1 MLTFN
6 IIGCGKVGKTLG
18 RLWLGQSLIKV
29 GDVVNRSLQSSE
41 QAVSFLGQGRA
52 VAGVCDMHPADIYLI
67 ATPDD
72 NIHEAARQLAEC
84 GIIRPKDI
92 VFHCSGA
99 ISSSIFSAL
108 RQTGAF
114 LASVHPVK
122 SFTEPV
128 GAVSTFAGTFC
139 AVEGDSQALAVIGK
153 LFTDI
158 GGQTFPVDPDNKH
171 IYHAA
176 TVFACNYLTA
186 LLETG
191 RLCCLKAGLDEKTAM
206 HLMEPLMRETIDNA
220 FKKGPAQA
228 LTGPIA
234 RGDTKL
240 VGDQLAALS
249 DWQPRTGE
257 LYRLLGQ
264 VALELAKKK
273 RTLSR
278 HKLEALKTL
287 LGSK

>member
-1 MLTFN
+1 MNTLN

-18 RLWLGQSLIKV
+18 RLWLEQNLIKV
-29 GDVVNRSLQSSE
+29 GDVVNRSLQSAE

-52 VAGVCDMHPADIYLI
+52 VAGVYDMHPADIYLL

-84 GIIRPKDI
+84 GIIRPKDA

-99 ISSSIFSAL
+99 LSSSILSTL
-108 RQTGAF
+108 RQTGAV

-122 SFTEPV
+122 SFTDPV
-128 GAVSTFAGTFC
+128 GALSTFAGTFC
-139 AVEGDSQALAVIGK
+139 AVEGDPQALAMIEK

-186 LLETG
+186 LLEIS
-191 RLCCLKAGLDEKTAM
+191 RRCCLKAGIDEKTAM
-206 HLMEPLMRETIDNA
+206 HLLEPLVRGTIANV
-220 FKKGPAQA
+220 FKNGPVQA

-240 VGDQLAALS
+240 VGDQLTALS
-249 DWQPRTGE
+249 DWRPQTGE
-257 LYRLLGQ
+257 LYRLFGK
-264 VALELAKKK
+264 VALELAKEQ
-273 RTLSR
+273 RMLSR
-278 HKLEALKTL
+278 HELDAMETL